1 MQSTTK
7 RMTTVK
13 VIVIANKNGRMRQR
27 RRCSRSMWSKEVC
40 RLPTSGMGNMRYV
53 TYSYRQGLEL
63 FEATEHYAALWRE
76 VDDAITSVSDDD
88 IAEWFTVHCRS
99 AKSLSYALNAL
110 LKERL
115 IARGW
120 REESPIFGEGEY
132 MTSVWRLDFAKQ
144 DISVEV
150 GFNHG
155 EAVAWNLI
163 KPVIASELNHV
174 QKAIQTTAGIIITAT
189 QELKDA
195 GGFDSAV
202 GTYEKYVSYLKP
214 LRSLLTVPMVVVG
227 LRRPEKFH
235 IEVVREG
242 NRCIGEIVAD

>member
-1 MQSTTK
+1 
-7 RMTTVK
+7 
-13 VIVIANKNGRMRQR
+13 
-27 RRCSRSMWSKEVC
+27 
-40 RLPTSGMGNMRYV
+40 MRYV
-53 TYSYRQGLEL
+53 TYSYRQGMEL
-63 FEATEHYAALWRE
+63 FEATEHYAVLWAE
-76 VDDAITSVSDDD
+76 VVDGVEAITDEDV
-88 IAEWFTVHCRS
+88 AEWFTENCSGS
-99 AKSLSYALNAL
+99 AKSLSFALNAL
-110 LKERL
+110 LKKEL
-115 IARGW
+115 VARGW
-120 REESPIFGEGEY
+120 SEESPIFGEGEY
-132 MTSVWRLDFAKQ
+132 TNSVWRLDFAKQ

-174 QKAIQTTAGIIITAT
+174 EKAIQTTAGIVITAT

-242 NRCIGEIVAD
+242 NKSIGCIVAD